1 MNNSQHRE
9 IISRLQ
15 SKTDSGQLK
24 WEGTTLS
31 TKYRVSL
38 KGYDITVMA
47 IENDGSLGNA
57 LISVKAAVD
66 FIDSHGSVFDS
77 YKAYEFSD
85 PEYREI
91 SRLFVSAR
99 RSALGLD
106 RKLSDIL
113 GQLE

>member
-1 MNNSQHRE
+1 MNNSQHKE

-15 SKTDSGQLK
+15 AKTDSGQLK

-47 IENDGSLGNA
+47 IENDLVNA
-57 LISVKAAVD
+57 LISVKAEVD

-85 PEYREI
+85 PEYKEI
-91 SRLFVSAR
+91 FRLYVSAR
-99 RSALGLD
+99 RSALGID